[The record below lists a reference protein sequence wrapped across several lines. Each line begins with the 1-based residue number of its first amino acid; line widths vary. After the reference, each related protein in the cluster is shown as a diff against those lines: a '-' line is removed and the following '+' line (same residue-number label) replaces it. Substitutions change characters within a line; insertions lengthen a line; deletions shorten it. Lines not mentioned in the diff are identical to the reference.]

1 MKKNQCFVNEAEIC
15 LYLDKEIDKIRG
27 AALDEHIDACYNCA
41 QKLAAWKELRDL
53 VRGALITSKA
63 PKHLTETIRQG
74 LTAVTSIG
82 DTIILPE
89 DIGHIP
95 WPRAQFQHPA
105 YPIRPDSSQWN

>member
-15 LYLDKEIDKIRG
+15 LFLDKEIDKIRG
-27 AALDEHIDACYNCA
+27 AALVEHIEVCDVCA

-53 VRGALITSKA
+53 VRRALITSKA
-63 PKHLTETIRQG
+63 PKHLAETIRQG

-89 DIGHIP
+89 EIGHIP
-95 WPRAQFQHPA
+95 WPRAQFQHPPH
-105 YPIRPDSSQWN
+105 PIRSDSTHWN